1 MQTLIEIFEKLEDMR
16 DNRGKRHKLIDIIVM
31 SIYAI
36 ICGNTDCEN
45 IADWLELRAAYFVE
59 LLKLENGIPCAD
71 TFLRVFRMIEPQ
83 KFMEMFADWVRSIPV
98 GEGCHIAIDGKAV
111 RNAADKINGGNT
123 PYIVSA
129 FLTEVGISIGQVKCD
144 DKSNEITAI
153 PELLEILDVSG
164 CIITIDAIGC
174 QSKIVKKIVEKEGH
188 YCLSV
193 KENQSNLYKDIDEY
207 FRFALN
213 DILESPNISYHIT
226 KSFGHG
232 RIEKRKYYVANDED
246 LIKHINDHTEQSSV
260 HKWKN
265 LKSVGMVENTREID
279 GKVTVQRKYY
289 ILDIDITA
297 EKFSVITR
305 NHWQIENGLHWIL
318 DVHFKEDFST
328 SKKDNSIFNLS
339 LLRKICYNLIKLD
352 DSFGKISF
360 KKKLNRYNF
369 DFRFLENLIFNV
381 IPNVC

>member
-36 ICGNTDCEN
+36 ICGNDDCEN
-45 IADWLELRAAYFVE
+45 IADWLELRREYFIE

-71 TFLRVFRMIEPQ
+71 TFLRVFRTINPQ
-83 KFMEMFADWVRSIPV
+83 KFMGMFAEWVRSIPV
-98 GEGCHIAIDGKAV
+98 GEGSHIAIDGKAV

-144 DKSNEITAI
+144 EKSNEITAI
-153 PELLEILDVSG
+153 PELLEILDISG
-164 CIITIDAIGC
+164 CVITIDAMGC
-174 QSKIVKKIVEKEGH
+174 QSKIVKKIVEKDGH
-188 YCLSV
+188 YCLAV

-213 DILESPNISYHIT
+213 DRIESKNISYHIT
-226 KSFGHG
+226 KSYGHG
-232 RIEKRKYYVANDED
+232 RIERRKYYVANDLD
-246 LIKHINDHTEQSSV
+246 LIKHINDRK
-260 HKWKN
+260 KWKN
-265 LKSVGMVENTREID
+265 LKSVGMVENTREIE

-297 EKFSVITR
+297 EKFAVITR
-305 NHWQIENGLHWIL
+305 NHWQIENSLHWIL
-318 DVHFKEDFST
+318 DVHFREDFST

-352 DSFGKISF
+352 DSFGNISF

-369 DFRFLENLIFNV
+369 DFQLLENLIFNV
-381 IPNVC
+381 IPCNC

>member
-36 ICGNTDCEN
+36 ICGNDDCEN
-45 IADWLELRAAYFVE
+45 IADWLELRKDYFIE

-71 TFLRVFRMIEPQ
+71 TFLRVFRTINPH
-83 KFMEMFADWVRSIPV
+83 KFMEMFAEWVRSIPV
-98 GEGCHIAIDGKAV
+98 GQGRHIAIDGKAV

-129 FLTEVGISIGQVKCD
+129 FLTEIGISIGQVKCD

-153 PELLEILDVSG
+153 PELLELLDIKDCV
-164 CIITIDAIGC
+164 ITIDAMGC

-188 YCLSV
+188 YCLTV
-193 KENQSNLYKDIDEY
+193 KENQSNLYKDMDEY
-207 FRFALN
+207 FKFALN
-213 DILESPNISYHIT
+213 DRIESQNISYHIT
-226 KSFGHG
+226 KSYGHG
-232 RIEKRKYYVANDED
+232 RIEKRKYFVTSDED
-246 LIKHINDHTEQSSV
+246 LINHINDRK
-260 HKWKN
+260 KWKN

-279 GKVTVQRKYY
+279 GKKSIQRKYY
-289 ILDIDITA
+289 ILDIDVTA
-297 EKFSVITR
+297 ERFAKITR

-369 DFRFLENLIFNV
+369 DFQLLENLIFNV
-381 IPNVC
+381 IPNDC

>member
-1 MQTLIEIFEKLEDMR
+1 MIEIFEKLEDMR
-16 DNRGKRHKLIDIIVM
+16 DNRGKRHKLINIIVM

-45 IADWLELRAAYFVE
+45 IAEWLELRGKYFIK

-71 TFLRVFRMIEPQ
+71 TFLRVFRLIEPQ
-83 KFMEMFADWVRSIPV
+83 KFMEMFAEWVRSIPV
-98 GEGCHIAIDGKAV
+98 GEGRHIAIDGKAV

-153 PELLEILDVSG
+153 PELLEILDISG
-164 CIITIDAIGC
+164 CVITIDAIGC
-174 QSKIVKKIVEKEGH
+174 QSKIVKKIVEREGH

-213 DILESPNISYHIT
+213 DRLESENISYHIT
-226 KSFGHG
+226 KSYGHG
-232 RIEKRKYYVANDED
+232 RIEKRKYYVAADED
-246 LIKHINDHTEQSSV
+246 LIKHINDRK
-260 HKWKN
+260 KWKN
-265 LKSVGMVENTREID
+265 LKSVGMVENLREIE
-279 GKVTVQRKYY
+279 GNVTVQRKYY

-297 EKFSVITR
+297 EKFAEITR

-369 DFRFLENLIFNV
+369 DFQLLENLVFNV
-381 IPNVC
+381 IPNAC

>member
-1 MQTLIEIFEKLEDMR
+1 MQTMVEIFEKLEDMR
-16 DNRGKRHKLIDIIVM
+16 DKRGKKHKLIDIIVM

-36 ICGNTDCEN
+36 ICGETDFEN
-45 IADWLELRAAYFVE
+45 ITDWLELRKAYFIE
-59 LLKLENGIPCAD
+59 LLKLAHGIPCAD
-71 TFLRVFRMIEPQ
+71 TFLRVFRLIEPV
-83 KFMEMFADWVRSIPV
+83 KFMEMFAEWVRSLPV
-98 GEGCHIAIDGKAV
+98 GEGRHIAIDGKAV
-111 RNAADKINGGNT
+111 KSAADKINGGNT

-153 PELLEILDVSG
+153 PELLEILDISG
-164 CIITIDAIGC
+164 CVITIDAIGC
-174 QSKIVKKIVEKEGH
+174 QDKIVKTIVAKEGH
-188 YCLSV
+188 YCLCV
-193 KENQSNLYKDIDEY
+193 KENQGNLYRDIDEY
-207 FRFALN
+207 FKFALN
-213 DILESPNISYHIT
+213 DAMESQNISYHLT
-226 KSFGHG
+226 KSYGHG
-232 RIEKRKYYVANDED
+232 RIEKRKYYIVNDMD
-246 LIKHINDHTEQSSV
+246 LISHINDRK
-260 HKWKN
+260 KWKN

-279 GKVTVQRKYY
+279 GKKSVQRKYY

-297 EKFSVITR
+297 EKFAEITR

-369 DFRFLENLIFNV
+369 DFRLLENLIFNV
-381 IPNVC
+381 IPNNS

>member
-1 MQTLIEIFEKLEDMR
+1 MQTLVEIFEKLEDMR

-36 ICGNTDCEN
+36 ICGNEDCEN
-45 IADWLELRAAYFVE
+45 IADWLELRAKYFKE

-71 TFLRVFRMIEPQ
+71 TFLRVFRAIEPQ
-83 KFMEMFADWVRSIPV
+83 KFMEMFAEWVRSIPV
-98 GEGCHIAIDGKAV
+98 GEGRHIAIDGKAV
-111 RNAADKINGGNT
+111 KSAADKINGGNT

-153 PELLEILDVSG
+153 PDLLDILDISG
-164 CIITIDAIGC
+164 CVITIDAIGC
-174 QSKIVKKIVEKEGH
+174 QDKIAKKIVGKGGH

-213 DILESPNISYHIT
+213 DRIESKNISYHIT
-226 KSFGHG
+226 RSYGHG

-246 LIKHINDHTEQSSV
+246 LINHINDRK
-260 HKWKN
+260 KWKN
-265 LKSVGMVENTREID
+265 LKSVGMVENTREIE
-279 GKVTVQRKYY
+279 GKKSVQRKYY
-289 ILDIDITA
+289 ILDIYITA
-297 EKFSVITR
+297 EKFAEITR

-318 DVHFKEDFST
+318 DVHFREDFST

-369 DFRFLENLIFNV
+369 DFQLLENLIFYV
-381 IPNVC
+381 IPQSC

>member
-1 MQTLIEIFEKLEDMR
+1 MQTMIEIFEKLEDMR
-16 DNRGKRHKLIDIIVM
+16 DNRGKRHKLINIIVM

-45 IADWLELRAAYFVE
+45 IAEWLELRGKYFIK

-71 TFLRVFRMIEPQ
+71 TFLRVFRLIEPQ
-83 KFMEMFADWVRSIPV
+83 KFMEMFAEWVRSIPV
-98 GEGCHIAIDGKAV
+98 GEGRHIAIDGKAV

-153 PELLEILDVSG
+153 PELLEILDISG
-164 CIITIDAIGC
+164 CVITIDAIGC
-174 QSKIVKKIVEKEGH
+174 QSKIVKKIVEREGH

-213 DILESPNISYHIT
+213 DRIESKNISYHIT
-226 KSFGHG
+226 KSYGHG
-232 RIEKRKYYVANDED
+232 RIEKRKYYVAADED
-246 LIKHINDHTEQSSV
+246 LIKHINDRK
-260 HKWKN
+260 KWKN
-265 LKSVGMVENTREID
+265 LKSVGMVENLREIE
-279 GKVTVQRKYY
+279 GNVTVQRKYY

-297 EKFSVITR
+297 EKFAEITR

-369 DFRFLENLIFNV
+369 DFQLLENLVFNV
-381 IPNVC
+381 IPNAC

>member
-1 MQTLIEIFEKLEDMR
+1 
-16 DNRGKRHKLIDIIVM
+16 
-31 SIYAI
+31 
-36 ICGNTDCEN
+36 
-45 IADWLELRAAYFVE
+45 
-59 LLKLENGIPCAD
+59 
-71 TFLRVFRMIEPQ
+71 
-83 KFMEMFADWVRSIPV
+83 MEMFAEWVRSIPV
-98 GEGCHIAIDGKAV
+98 GEGRHIAIDGKAV

-153 PELLEILDVSG
+153 PELLEILDISG
-164 CIITIDAIGC
+164 CVITIDAIGC

-193 KENQSNLYKDIDEY
+193 KENQSNLYRDIDEY
-207 FRFALN
+207 FRFALT
-213 DILESPNISYHIT
+213 DRLESKNISYHIT
-226 KSFGHG
+226 KSYGHG
-232 RIEKRKYYVANDED
+232 RIEKRKYYVSNDED
-246 LIKHINDHTEQSSV
+246 LINHINDRN
-260 HKWKN
+260 KWRN

-297 EKFSVITR
+297 ETFAEITR

-318 DVHFKEDFST
+318 DVHFKEDFSS

-352 DSFGKISF
+352 DSFGNISF

-369 DFRFLENLIFNV
+369 DFNLLENLIFHV
-381 IPNVC
+381 IPNAC

>member
-36 ICGNTDCEN
+36 ICGNDDCEN
-45 IADWLELRAAYFVE
+45 IADWLELRKDYFIE

-71 TFLRVFRMIEPQ
+71 TFLRVFRTINPH
-83 KFMEMFADWVRSIPV
+83 KFMEMFAEWVRSIPV
-98 GEGCHIAIDGKAV
+98 GQGRHIAIDGKAV

-129 FLTEVGISIGQVKCD
+129 FLTEIGISIGQVKCD

-153 PELLEILDVSG
+153 PELLELLDIKDCV
-164 CIITIDAIGC
+164 ITIDAMGC

-188 YCLSV
+188 YCLTV
-193 KENQSNLYKDIDEY
+193 KENQSNLYKDMDEY
-207 FRFALN
+207 FKFALN
-213 DILESPNISYHIT
+213 DRIESQNISYHIT
-226 KSFGHG
+226 KSYGHG
-232 RIEKRKYYVANDED
+232 RIEKRKYFVTSDED
-246 LIKHINDHTEQSSV
+246 LINHINDRK
-260 HKWKN
+260 KWKN

-279 GKVTVQRKYY
+279 GKKSIQRKYY
-289 ILDIDITA
+289 ILDIDVTA
-297 EKFSVITR
+297 ERFAKITR

-369 DFRFLENLIFNV
+369 DFQLLENLIFNV
-381 IPNVC
+381 IPNAC